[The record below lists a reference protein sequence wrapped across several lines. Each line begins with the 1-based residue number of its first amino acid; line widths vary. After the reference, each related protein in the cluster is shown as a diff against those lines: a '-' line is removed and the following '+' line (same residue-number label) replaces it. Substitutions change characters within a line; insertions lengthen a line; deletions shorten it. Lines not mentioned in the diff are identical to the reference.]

1 MNNFRQFLS
10 QASSL
15 PLRFVLEGEQL
26 VPNDFHVTEVK
37 KVSIDAMDCGGN
49 SDSWQEVV
57 VQLWSPEGKHDVAA
71 MTAGKF
77 LDIVQRTGYSALLD
91 SLVLRFEYGD
101 ANTPAV
107 QYDFKQVVESEGWL
121 EVTLARPLVAC
132 KPRLA
137 GQSCC

>member
-1 MNNFRQFLS
+1 MNDFRQLLT
-10 QASSL
+10 QASNL
-15 PLRFVLEGEQL
+15 PLRFMVEGQQL

-57 VQLWSPEGKHDVAA
+57 VQLWSPEGKNDVAA

-77 LDIVQRTGYSALLD
+77 LDIVQRTGYSDLLD

-101 ANTPAV
+101 ASTPAV
-107 QYDFKQVVESEGWL
+107 QYDFRQVVQAEEWL
-121 EVTLARPLVAC
+121 EVALARPLVAC

-137 GQSCC
+137 GNSCC